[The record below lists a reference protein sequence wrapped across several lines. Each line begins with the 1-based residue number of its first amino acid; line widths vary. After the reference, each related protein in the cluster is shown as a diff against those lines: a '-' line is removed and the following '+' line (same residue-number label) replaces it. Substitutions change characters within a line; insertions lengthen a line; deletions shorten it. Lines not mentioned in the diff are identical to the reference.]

1 MNAADKK
8 ITKALEYC
16 LTVDVA
22 GCSECPYRK
31 GRNYINRLETDA
43 LALIN
48 RLDVELEA
56 MRAAAS
62 SYKMH
67 YDNLAREIFAEIEK
81 VIGEKYNHYVFGN
94 KELGAEEKDAIINCI
109 DALSACFVE
118 LKRKHIT
125 PTCRECTYSTGC
137 EEARD
142 GVACDMF
149 ES

>member
-1 MNAADKK
+1 MNETDKK
-8 ITKALEYC
+8 ITKALEHC

-31 GRNYINRLETDA
+31 GRNCINRLETDA

-56 MRAAAS
+56 MRGAAN

-67 YDNLAREIFAEIEK
+67 YDNLAREIFDEIEK
-81 VIGEKYNHYVFGN
+81 
-94 KELGAEEKDAIINCI
+94 
-109 DALSACFVE
+109 ALNDIYFEARFIE
-118 LKRKHIT
+118 LKRKYVT
-125 PTCRECTYSTGC
+125 PDCRDCRFLVGC
-137 EEARD
+137 ETACG

-149 ES
+149 DPEN

>member
-1 MNAADKK
+1 MNETDKK
-8 ITKALEYC
+8 ITKALEHC
-16 LTVDVA
+16 LTVDA
-22 GCSECPYRK
+22 GCSECTYDNK
-31 GRNYINRLETDA
+31 VGNCINRLETDA

-94 KELGAEEKDAIINCI
+94 NELGDEEKDAIINCI